1 MFIFMLLGVT
11 IANINWHLQFGM
23 SGGQFKTPQ
32 GLGEN
37 DYVDYQN
44 LKSVVSEVV
53 ANHKRLMDLKKKLEE
68 NSTGDMVVK
77 IIGGLTCVIGTLM
90 GIFLKI
96 KSVKKSVVRDVDT
109 PRNQVILARPTSGV
123 YSSTGF

>member
-1 MFIFMLLGVT
+1 MLLGVT

-32 GLGEN
+32 GLSE
-37 DYVDYQN
+37 DSYVDYQN
-44 LKSVVSEVV
+44 LKTVVAEVV
-53 ANHKRLMDLKKKLEE
+53 ANHKRLLDLKKKLEE
-68 NSTGDMVVK
+68 NSTGDLVVK
-77 IIGGLTCVIGTLM
+77 VLGGLTCVLGTLM

-96 KSVKKSVVRDVDT
+96 KSVKKSVVRDARDADT
-109 PRNQVILARPTSGV
+109 PRNQMIIARPSSGV